1 MTTMLQTLSE
11 IVQTFSEARN
21 RWQSRPN
28 SPTKALSTRV
38 QAHQDSVLTTKT
50 VKLDFPRFKGEN
62 PLGWVY
68 KAQKIFHLYN
78 SSTA

>member
-1 MTTMLQTLSE
+1 MTTMLQTLLE
-11 IVQTFSEARN
+11 TVQIFFEAGN

-28 SPTKALSTRV
+28 SPTRALSPRV

-62 PLGWVY
+62 HSGWVY
-68 KAQKIFHLYN
+68 KAQQFFPLYN
-78 SSTA
+78 VPLN